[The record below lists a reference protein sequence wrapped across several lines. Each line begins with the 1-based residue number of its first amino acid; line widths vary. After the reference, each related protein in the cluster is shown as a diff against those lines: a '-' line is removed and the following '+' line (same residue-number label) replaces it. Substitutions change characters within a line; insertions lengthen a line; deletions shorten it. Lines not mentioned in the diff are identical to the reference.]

1 MKSEIHPK
9 YGPAVIRCAC
19 GNVIE
24 TRSTRES
31 ISTDVCSACHPFFTG
46 TQKLI
51 DIAGRIDKFKKRFEG
66 KVVSNKKVRKSKQII
81 SFEPTVQTAPEAP
94 QPARQSPAGGPAR
107 PSGGSKASGKKK
119 PAGHT
124 AQKK

>member
-1 MKSEIHPK
+1 MKPEIHPK
-9 YGPAVIRCAC
+9 YGPTVIRCAC

-46 TQKLI
+46 TQKLV
-51 DIAGRIDKFKKRFEG
+51 DTAGRIDKFKKRFEG
-66 KVVSNKKVRKSKQII
+66 KVASSKKVKKSKQTI
-81 SFEPTVQTAPEAP
+81 SFAPTVQTAPEAP
-94 QPARQSPAGGPAR
+94 QPAH
-107 PSGGSKASGKKK
+107 PSGKAKASGSGKKK
-119 PAGHT
+119 PVGQS

>member
-1 MKSEIHPK
+1 MKPEIHPK

-66 KVVSNKKVRKSKQII
+66 KVVSNKKIKKSKQII

-94 QPARQSPAGGPAR
+94 QPKIPG
-107 PSGGSKASGKKK
+107 GGSKASGKKK
-119 PAGHT
+119 PAAHS
-124 AQKK
+124 APKK